1 MAGCVFQPRTN
12 TLIFLALH
20 PGLVLCPSL
29 TLSSVPTTLGNFWRR
44 RGMRGSFMLIR
55 LKRPHKRLGG
65 FLAAAGS

>member
-1 MAGCVFQPRTN
+1 M
-12 TLIFLALH
+12 
-20 PGLVLCPSL
+20 SL
-29 TLSSVPTTLGNFWRR
+29 LPLSSLPTTLGNFWRR